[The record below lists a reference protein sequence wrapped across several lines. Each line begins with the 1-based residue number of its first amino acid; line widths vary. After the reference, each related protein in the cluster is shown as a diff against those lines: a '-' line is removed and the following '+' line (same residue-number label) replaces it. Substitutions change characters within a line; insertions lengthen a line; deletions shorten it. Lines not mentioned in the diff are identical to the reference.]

1 MQLEDPAMEIED
13 PQNWALFLDLDGTL
27 IDISS
32 TPDGVTVPD
41 GLVPLLA
48 RLSAGLH
55 GALAIVTGRPISDID
70 RFLAPLKLVA
80 AGVHGAELRTMADGE
95 MQFTTRPLDQALVEA
110 VSRLGGIAPGVV
122 VEPKGSSIAVHYRL
136 APKSGP
142 QIEAALQSILR
153 CGPPHLIVCKGRKVF
168 EVVPRQVSKGA
179 ALETIL
185 TLPEFRGRRP
195 VMIGDDVSDQSA
207 LDAAMRLDGVALRVS
222 GEHFCREVSDFDGP
236 AHVRTWLSALVKR
249 LDA

>member
-1 MQLEDPAMEIED
+1 MQLKDPAMQLEDP
-13 PQNWALFLDLDGTL
+13 QNCALFLDLDGTL
-27 IDISS
+27 IDIGS
-32 TPDGVTVPD
+32 TPDGVIVPGD
-41 GLVPLLA
+41 LVPLLS

-55 GALAIVTGRPISDID
+55 GALAIVTGRPVSDID
-70 RFLAPLKLVA
+70 RFLTPLKLVV
-80 AGVHGAELRTMADGE
+80 AGVHGAELRAAADGE
-95 MQFTTRPLDQALVEA
+95 VQLTAKPLEQSLVDA
-110 VSRLGGIAPGVV
+110 VSRLGRIAPGVV
-122 VEPKGSSIAVHYRL
+122 IEPKGSSIAVHYRL

-142 QIEAALQSILR
+142 QIETALQSILQS
-153 CGPPHLIVCKGRKVF
+153 GPPHLIVCKGRKVF

-185 TLPEFRGRRP
+185 ALPTFHGRRP

-207 LDAAMRLDGVALRVS
+207 LDAAIRLNGVALRVS
-222 GEHFCREVSDFDGP
+222 GEHFCPEVSDFDSP